1 MISLVQSMTGYGTS
15 TFTLRDTTITVEIR
29 SVNHRFLDI
38 VPKYPRTFLFL
49 EDRIKKIIKSH
60 FSRGRVEIHIDMNG
74 EGFVNKSIVT
84 DWELVDQFIHQLKL
98 AKERYSLNGE
108 FPVTVLTELPDL
120 ITVYENE
127 EKPNELNEQLL
138 FNVEKTCRQVLKMR
152 VEEGKYLIEDV
163 LKRVSV
169 IRDMVLLLESR
180 REAVVEEYRQRIIKR
195 VSEFVDTQITS
206 EDGRLYQE
214 IALLAEKGDITEE
227 ITRLHSHLDQMEELC
242 MNDNPIGRKLDFVIQ
257 EMNREANT
265 IGSKSND
272 SKIGKWT
279 VGLKSEIEKIK
290 EQVQNIE

>member
-1 MISLVQSMTGYGTS
+1 MTGYGTS

-272 SKIGKWT
+272 FKIGKWT